1 MAGTGFG
8 VEADNAD
15 RELRLSLAFAGTFLL
30 PVAGAQAQTAPRTDG
45 TAVAIRHRPFRAEPQ
60 VRRPPTR
67 IRVYPR
73 YNPDDV
79 YPRYFPGRNAV
90 RDCTATYVEE
100 FRPSGTVITPRMNC
114 FWRPGLTAGVVPAK
128 AGTHKRR

>member
-1 MAGTGFG
+1 VQGL
-8 VEADNAD
+8 V
-15 RELRLSLAFAGTFLL
+15 LRLIMRVASAVLSLAFAGTLLL
-30 PVAGAQAQTAPRTDG
+30 PVAAQAAPRAQTAQASQSGTDLS
-45 TAVAIRHRPFRAEPQ
+45 AQSRR

-67 IRVYPR
+67 IRVYPT

-90 RDCTATYVEE
+90 RDCTATLVEE

-114 FWRPGLTAGVVPAK
+114 FWRPG
-128 AGTHKRR
+128 

>member
-1 MAGTGFG
+1 MRGNRRPYRK
-8 VEADNAD
+8 VQVLQ
-15 RELRLSLAFAGTFLL
+15 LRRIMRIGSAILSLAVAGTFLSAE
-30 PVAGAQAQTAPRTDG
+30 AGAQAQTAPPVQTAQASQSAGTDIS
-45 TAVAIRHRPFRAEPQ
+45 AQSRR

-90 RDCTATYVEE
+90 RDCTASYVEE
-100 FRPSGTVITPRMNC
+100 FRPSGTVITPRVNC
-114 FWRPGLTAGVVPAK
+114 FWRRG
-128 AGTHKRR
+128 

>member
-1 MAGTGFG
+1 MRIGSA
-8 VEADNAD
+8 A
-15 RELRLSLAFAGTFLL
+15 LSLAFAVTLLL
-30 PVAGAQAQTAPRTDG
+30 PVATAQAQSAPRGQAAQASQPAG
-45 TAVAIRHRPFRAEPQ
+45 TELSAQSRR

-100 FRPSGTVITPRMNC
+100 FRPSGTVITPRLNC
-114 FWRPGLTAGVVPAK
+114 FWRPG
-128 AGTHKRR
+128 

>member
-1 MAGTGFG
+1 LL
-8 VEADNAD
+8 
-15 RELRLSLAFAGTFLL
+15 LRLIMRIGSAILSLAFAGTFLL
-30 PVAGAQAQTAPRTDG
+30 PVAAAQAQTAPRAQTAQAPQSGTDLS
-45 TAVAIRHRPFRAEPQ
+45 AQSRRY
-60 VRRPPTR
+60 RRPPTR

-90 RDCTATYVEE
+90 RDCTATLVEE

-114 FWRPGLTAGVVPAK
+114 FWRPG
-128 AGTHKRR
+128 

>member
-1 MAGTGFG
+1 MRIGS
-8 VEADNAD
+8 VI
-15 RELRLSLAFAGTFLL
+15 LSLAFAGTFLL
-30 PVAGAQAQTAPRTDG
+30 AEAGAQAQTAPRARTAQSSQPG
-45 TAVAIRHRPFRAEPQ
+45 TELSAQSRR

-90 RDCTATYVEE
+90 RDCTASYVQE
-100 FRPSGTVITPRMNC
+100 FRPSGTVITPRLNC
-114 FWRPGLTAGVVPAK
+114 FWRPG
-128 AGTHKRR
+128 

>member
-1 MAGTGFG
+1 MRIG
-8 VEADNAD
+8 NAV
-15 RELRLSLAFAGTFLL
+15 LSLAFAGTFLL
-30 PVAGAQAQTAPRTDG
+30 PAAGAQAQAAPQPRVVQASQPPGPDIS
-45 TAVAIRHRPFRAEPQ
+45 AQSRR

-100 FRPSGTVITPRMNC
+100 FRPSGTVITPRLNC
-114 FWRPGLTAGVVPAK
+114 FWRPG
-128 AGTHKRR
+128 

>member
-1 MAGTGFG
+1 LTDARQSET
-8 VEADNAD
+8 VAPVQVLT
-15 RELRLSLAFAGTFLL
+15 LRLIMRIGSAILSLAFAGTFLL
-30 PVAGAQAQTAPRTDG
+30 PVAGAQAQTAPRTQTAQASQSG
-45 TAVAIRHRPFRAEPQ
+45 TELSAQSRR

-90 RDCTATYVEE
+90 RDCTATLVEE

-114 FWRPGLTAGVVPAK
+114 FWRPG
-128 AGTHKRR
+128 

>member
-1 MAGTGFG
+1 MRFG
-8 VEADNAD
+8 NAI
-15 RELRLSLAFAGTFLL
+15 LSLAVAGTFLL
-30 PVAGAQAQTAPRTDG
+30 AAATAQAQTARRAQTAQASQSGTDLS
-45 TAVAIRHRPFRAEPQ
+45 AQSRR

-90 RDCTATYVEE
+90 RDCTASYVEE
-100 FRPSGTVITPRMNC
+100 FRPSGTVITPRVNC
-114 FWRPGLTAGVVPAK
+114 FWRPG
-128 AGTHKRR
+128 

>member
-1 MAGTGFG
+1 MRIK
-8 VEADNAD
+8 NAV
-15 RELRLSLAFAGTFLL
+15 LSLAFAGTLLL
-30 PVAGAQAQTAPRTDG
+30 PAAPAQTAPRAQTAQASQSG
-45 TAVAIRHRPFRAEPQ
+45 TELSAQSRR

-90 RDCTATYVEE
+90 RDCTATLVEE

-114 FWRPGLTAGVVPAK
+114 YWRPG
-128 AGTHKRR
+128 

>member
-1 MAGTGFG
+1 MRRIMRIG
-8 VEADNAD
+8 NAI
-15 RELRLSLAFAGTFLL
+15 LSLAVAGTFLL
-30 PVAGAQAQTAPRTDG
+30 PVAAAQAQTAPRAQAVQALQGAGTDLS
-45 TAVAIRHRPFRAEPQ
+45 AQSRR
-60 VRRPPTR
+60 VRRTPTR

-100 FRPSGTVITPRMNC
+100 FRPSGTVITPRLNC
-114 FWRPGLTAGVVPAK
+114 FWRPG
-128 AGTHKRR
+128 

>member
-1 MAGTGFG
+1 MRIGIA
-8 VEADNAD
+8 V
-15 RELRLSLAFAGTFLL
+15 LALAVAGTFLL
-30 PVAGAQAQTAPRTDG
+30 PVAGAPAQTAPRQPIVQASQAAGTDLS
-45 TAVAIRHRPFRAEPQ
+45 AQSRR

-73 YNPDDV
+73 YDPNV

-90 RDCTATYVEE
+90 RDCTATYVQE

-114 FWRPGLTAGVVPAK
+114 FWRPG
-128 AGTHKRR
+128 

>member
-1 MAGTGFG
+1 MRRIMRIGSAI
-8 VEADNAD
+8 
-15 RELRLSLAFAGTFLL
+15 LSLAVAGTFLL
-30 PVAGAQAQTAPRTDG
+30 PVAAAGAQTAPRAQTAQASQSGTDLS
-45 TAVAIRHRPFRAEPQ
+45 AQSRR

-67 IRVYPR
+67 IRVYPS

-90 RDCTATYVEE
+90 RDCTATLVEE

-114 FWRPGLTAGVVPAK
+114 FWRPG
-128 AGTHKRR
+128 